1 MFGQFFLFIVVLLIY
16 ASYRPPDTPPLGV
29 LEAAGLFA
37 ASLIG
42 FAAAGKWSFR
52 RLTHHL
58 QRLDPFRA
66 DDLLQ
71 RHQTRWEITAILLF
85 ALDVWALHLPAFTQ
99 RWTPFRWFPT
109 LDAVLFLTVFLL
121 HLICV
126 WTWVYSIQ
134 RKIFGNPL
142 GYWDFLKSQMFF
154 GIPVYLPWLTLSFV
168 MDIVSA
174 LPFEQPAKWLQSPPG
189 QTTMFFVFLM
199 GAGIFG
205 PFLIQKA
212 WRCTP
217 LESGWMRDRIERLC
231 RKAGFSYA
239 EILYWPIY
247 GGRMITAGVMG
258 LVKRFRYLLVTEA
271 LLEQLL
277 PEEIDAVIAHE
288 IGHIK
293 KKHLLFYLLFFAGY
307 LLISY
312 ALFDFLLYALLF
324 IRAFFDLSGIVGTDP
339 VGRLSTI
346 STVFSILLFLVYFR
360 YGFGFF
366 MRNFERQADA
376 YVFTLF
382 ESARPLISTLRKIAL
397 FSFQPIDKPN
407 WHHFSIAERI
417 AFLARC
423 ELDRSWIRR
432 HDRKIRLGLACYAL
446 VLLAFGSLA
455 YTLNFGDTGKRLNQ
469 RMIEHIL
476 VKEIERNPDDA
487 KLQAFLG
494 DVLQSRKAYGL
505 AKEAYE
511 KAIALAP
518 EHATALNNLAWML
531 VTCED
536 RRYFDPKTAV
546 ALAERAVRIQDSP
559 QFLDTLAEAYYAA
572 GRTEEAV
579 AAGKRALLL
588 ATADHHYF
596 EAQLKKFQQALSS
609 VKPPDRSGGGL
620 Q

>member
-1 MFGQFFLFIVVLLIY
+1 VFGQFFLFVVVLLIY
-16 ASYRPPDTPPLGV
+16 TSYRPPETPPLDT
-29 LEAAGLFA
+29 LEAVGLFA

-52 RLTHHL
+52 RLAFHL
-58 QRLDPFRA
+58 LRLDPFRG

-71 RHQTRWEITAILLF
+71 RHQTRWEITAVLLF
-85 ALDVWALHLPAFTQ
+85 ALDIWALHLPAFTQ
-99 RWTPFRWFPT
+99 RWAPFRVFPT
-109 LDAVLFLTVFLL
+109 LEAVLFLAVFLL
-121 HLICV
+121 HLIRV
-126 WTWVYSIQ
+126 WIWVHSIQ

-142 GYWDFLKSQMFF
+142 ELRDFLKSQMFF
-154 GIPVYLPWLTLSFV
+154 GIPVYLPWLALSFA
-168 MDIVSA
+168 MDILSA

-189 QTTMFFVFLM
+189 QTTMFFIFLT

-231 RKAGFSYA
+231 RKAGFTYA

-247 GGRMITAGVMG
+247 GGKMITAGVMG

-312 ALFDFLLYALLF
+312 ALFDVLLYVLLY
-324 IRAFFDLSGIVGTDP
+324 IRAFFDLPGIVGTDP

-346 STVFSILLFLVYFR
+346 STVCSIALFLVYFR

-376 YVFTLF
+376 YVYNLF

-397 FSFQPIDKPN
+397 FSYQPIDKPN

-423 ELDRSWIRR
+423 EADHSWIRR
-432 HDRKIRLGLACYAL
+432 HDRKIRFGLACYFL

-455 YTLNFGDTGKRLNQ
+455 YSLNFGDTGKRLNQ
-469 RMIEHIL
+469 HMIEHIL

-487 KLQAFLG
+487 RLQAFLG
-494 DVLQSRKAYGL
+494 DVLQSRKAYGQ

-518 EHATALNNLAWML
+518 ENAAALNNLAWML
-531 VTCED
+531 ATCED

-546 ALAERAVRIQDSP
+546 ALAERAVRIQDTP

-572 GRTEEAV
+572 GNTEEAV
-579 AAGKRALLL
+579 AAGKRALQL
-588 ATADHHYF
+588 ATGDRRYF
-596 EAQLKKFQQALSS
+596 EAQLRKFQQAPSS
-609 VKPPDRSGGGL
+609 VKPPDDIGGRDH
-620 Q
+620 